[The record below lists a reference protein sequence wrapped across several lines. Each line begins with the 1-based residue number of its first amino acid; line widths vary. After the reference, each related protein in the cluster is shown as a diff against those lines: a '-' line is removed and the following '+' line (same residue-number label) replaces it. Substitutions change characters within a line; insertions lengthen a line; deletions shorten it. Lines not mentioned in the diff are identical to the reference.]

1 MIDPNASDWS
11 DLDLLTKA
19 EAAERLAREI
29 GELERQLAD
38 PSDERGDTERQQLQ
52 RRLSLLRK
60 RLGQ

>member
-19 EAAERLAREI
+19 EAGERLVEAVAEI
-29 GELERQLAD
+29 ERQLAD
-38 PSDERGDTERQQLQ
+38 PSGERSETARQQLR
-52 RRLSLLRK
+52 RRLTLLQE

>member
-1 MIDPNASDWS
+1 VIDPNASDWS

-19 EAAERLAREI
+19 EADERLAREI

-60 RLGQ
+60 RLGR